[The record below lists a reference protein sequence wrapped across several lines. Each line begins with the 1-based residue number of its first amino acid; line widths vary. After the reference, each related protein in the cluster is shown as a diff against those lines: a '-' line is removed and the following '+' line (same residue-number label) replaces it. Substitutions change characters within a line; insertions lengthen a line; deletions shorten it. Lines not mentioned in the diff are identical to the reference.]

1 MAVYIIMAG
10 VVSVFAIG
18 IGWYVGLAVLV
29 SLLDLPQWQEAGER
43 VLETRDL
50 TLSMIYFF
58 PVIML
63 GWVVI
68 WGFLR
73 ASKSSVGFD

>member
-1 MAVYIIMAG
+1 MAVFIVLAGII
-10 VVSVFAIG
+10 SVFAIG
-18 IGWYVGLAVLV
+18 IGWYIGLAIIVD
-29 SLLDLPQWQEAGER
+29 LLALPQWQYASPAAL
-43 VLETRDL
+43 VTRDQ
-50 TLSMIYFF
+50 TLAMIYFF

-73 ASKSSVGFD
+73 ASKSSVNIG